1 MGAGRIKPV
10 KSLLSSGIII
20 CIIAFLET
28 LSEIHF
34 PLLLTLIS
42 FYAEEGRVTE
52 KANQLKTQ
60 GTSK

>member
-1 MGAGRIKPV
+1 M

-42 FYAEEGRVTE
+42 FYAKEGRVTE